1 MGLLGNILV
10 TFALMLWP
18 MVWIVSIMGMGGP
31 GASNR
36 LDWMIQLLVYMSYPI
51 WMFGLLSLAG
61 KSFWG
66 LASGYFLIG
75 CLVLFIIFNAGMF
88 RSISNL
94 LQGIRNEGYSVA
106 KNTAYFNAKPIVEAD
121 AKSFDTFKG
130 DLSYFFAYHAW
141 DNEHTYYRG
150 EVIEGAPGG
159 PLEALNDLRRSRDYV
174 ASGETVIYGN
184 TVLPGCIR
192 SKLEFLDEIQ
202 RPWARCEDNIYHGGE
217 LVEGADAE
225 SFTPLNSWLARDKL
239 QFFDRTEVVNTTADA
254 SSFQRIDGGYYRDHH
269 RIFYLPDSTIYEVEG
284 ADPDTFEVIYEVT
297 EDVTDD
303 ITDHITD
310 HIRSDARD
318 AHSRYYN
325 GKKVAPR

>member
-106 KNTAYFNAKPIVEAD
+106 KSTAYFNAKPIVEAD
-121 AKSFDTFKG
+121 AESFDMFKG

-141 DNEHTYYRG
+141 DNKQTYYRG
-150 EVIEGAPGG
+150 EVVEGAPGG
-159 PLEALNDLRRSRDYV
+159 PLEALNDLGWSRDYV

-184 TVLPGCIR
+184 TVLRGC
-192 SKLEFLDEIQ
+192 SLSHLEFFEDIEKY
-202 RPWARCEDNIYHGGE
+202 WARCGEKIYYAGNI
-217 LVEGADAE
+217 VEGADAQ
-225 SFTPLNSWLARDKL
+225 SFTPLNSWLAHDNYR
-239 QFFDRTEVVNTTADA
+239 FYECTEVTDTTADA

-269 RIFYLPDSTIYEVEG
+269 RIFYLPDSTIQEVEG
-284 ADPDTFEVIYEVT
+284 VDLNTFEVVYEVLG
-297 EDVTDD
+297 EV
-303 ITDHITD
+303 
-310 HIRSDARD
+310 RSDARD

-325 GKKVAPR
+325 GERVSSH

>member
-106 KNTAYFNAKPIVEAD
+106 KSTAYFNAKPIVEAD
-121 AKSFDTFKG
+121 AESFDMFKG

-141 DNEHTYYRG
+141 DNKQTYYRG
-150 EVIEGAPGG
+150 EVVEGAPGG
-159 PLEALNDLRRSRDYV
+159 PLEALNDLSRSRDYV

-184 TVLPGCIR
+184 TVLRGC
-192 SKLEFLDEIQ
+192 SLSHLEFFEDIEKY
-202 RPWARCEDNIYHGGE
+202 WARCGEKIYYAGNI
-217 LVEGADAE
+217 VEGADAQ
-225 SFTPLNSWLARDKL
+225 SFTPLNSWLAHDNYR
-239 QFFDRTEVVNTTADA
+239 FYECTEVTDTTADA

-269 RIFYLPDSTIYEVEG
+269 RIFYLPDSTIQEVEG
-284 ADPDTFEVIYEVT
+284 VDLNTFEVVYEVLG
-297 EDVTDD
+297 EV
-303 ITDHITD
+303 
-310 HIRSDARD
+310 RSDARD

-325 GKKVAPR
+325 GERVSSH

>member
-94 LQGIRNEGYSVA
+94 LQGIQNEGYSVA
-106 KNTAYFNAKPIVEAD
+106 KSTAYFNAKPLVEAD
-121 AKSFDTFKG
+121 AKSFETFKG
-130 DLSYFFAYHAW
+130 DLGYFFRDHAW
-141 DNEHTYYRG
+141 DNQHVYYQGR
-150 EVIEGAPGG
+150 VVEGVQGG
-159 PLEALNDLRRSRDYV
+159 PLEALNDLGWSRDYV
-174 ASGETVIYGN
+174 ASGETVIFGGK
-184 TVLPGCIR
+184 VLRGCSL
-192 SKLEFLDEIQ
+192 SKLEFFDEVEKY
-202 RPWARCEDNIYHGGE
+202 WARCEDNIYHAGE
-217 LVEGADAE
+217 LVEGADAQ
-225 SFTPLNSWLARDKL
+225 SFTPMNSWFAHDKYR
-239 QFFDRTEVVNTTADA
+239 FYKNADVLETYANAA
-254 SSFQRIDGGYYRDHH
+254 SFRSIERPYYRDDL
-269 RIFYLPDSTIYEVEG
+269 RIFYLPDSTIQEVEG
-284 ADPDTFEVIYEVT
+284 VDLNTFEVVYEVLG
-297 EDVTDD
+297 EV
-303 ITDHITD
+303 
-310 HIRSDARD
+310 RSDARD

-325 GKKVAPR
+325 GERVSSH

>member
-150 EVIEGAPGG
+150 EVNMATSVLSHYDYYERPDHTERGYHRPKSAN
-159 PLEALNDLRRSRDYV
+159 EMDYV
-174 ASGETVIYGN
+174 VINSRRWCISICGYYNDRFLLIAELNEHLIVKIVFHVSSCWPADTLLPEGLKEHLLPFLLDYLSLTQIIPTEGVPESELPPLGFYPSKREEKEIDSEGN
-184 TVLPGCIR
+184 AV
-192 SKLEFLDEIQ
+192 
-202 RPWARCEDNIYHGGE
+202 AEDI
-217 LVEGADAE
+217 
-225 SFTPLNSWLARDKL
+225 P
-239 QFFDRTEVVNTTADA
+239 A
-254 SSFQRIDGGYYRDHH
+254 SSSSEWGW
-269 RIFYLPDSTIYEVEG
+269 
-284 ADPDTFEVIYEVT
+284 
-297 EDVTDD
+297 
-303 ITDHITD
+303 
-310 HIRSDARD
+310 
-318 AHSRYYN
+318 
-325 GKKVAPR
+325 

>member
-94 LQGIRNEGYSVA
+94 LQGIQNEGYSVA
-106 KNTAYFNAKPIVEAD
+106 RSTAYFNAKPIVEAD
-121 AKSFDTFKG
+121 AKSFETFKG
-130 DLSYFFAYHAW
+130 DLGYFFRDHAW
-141 DNEHTYYRG
+141 DNQHVYYQGR
-150 EVIEGAPGG
+150 VVDGAHGG
-159 PLEALNDLRRSRDYV
+159 PVEPLDDERGRGYV
-174 ASGETVIYGN
+174 ANGDAVIFRG
-184 TVLPGCIR
+184 TLLRGCNRRQI
-192 SKLEFLDEIQ
+192 EIFDSIEIY
-202 RPWARCEDNIYHGGE
+202 WARCGDNIYHAGE
-217 LVEGADAE
+217 LVEGADAQ
-225 SFTPLNSWLARDKL
+225 SFTPLNSWLAHDKYR
-239 QFFDRTEVVNTTADA
+239 FYKNADVLETYANPA
-254 SSFQRIDGGYYRDHH
+254 SFRSIERPYYRDDH
-269 RIFYLPDSTIYEVEG
+269 RIFYLPDSTIQEVEG
-284 ADPDTFEVIYEVT
+284 VDLNTFEVVYEVLG
-297 EDVTDD
+297 EV
-303 ITDHITD
+303 
-310 HIRSDARD
+310 RSDARD
-318 AHSRYYN
+318 AHFRYYN
-325 GKKVAPR
+325 GERVAPR

>member
-106 KNTAYFNAKPIVEAD
+106 KSTAYFNAKPIVEAD

-150 EVIEGAPGG
+150 EVVEGAPGG
-159 PLEALNDLRRSRDYV
+159 PLEALNDLSRSRDYV

-184 TVLPGCIR
+184 TVLRGC
-192 SKLEFLDEIQ
+192 SLSHLEFFEDIEKY
-202 RPWARCEDNIYHGGE
+202 WARCGEKIYYAGNI
-217 LVEGADAE
+217 VEGADAQ
-225 SFTPLNSWLARDKL
+225 SFTPLNSWLAHDNYR
-239 QFFDRTEVVNTTADA
+239 FYECTEVTDTTADA

-269 RIFYLPDSTIYEVEG
+269 RIFYLPDSTIQEVEG
-284 ADPDTFEVIYEVT
+284 VDLNTFEVVYEVLG
-297 EDVTDD
+297 EV
-303 ITDHITD
+303 
-310 HIRSDARD
+310 RSDARD

-325 GKKVAPR
+325 GERVSSH